1 MNKLVIFTSCLVAFV
16 SLNADSID
24 DIVTKINS
32 KRDTTIPKEKLVTI
46 TSPMPKLVVIENNST
61 DGNKT
66 VVKSKEESFDLT
78 AIMNNSA
85 HINGKWVRVGE
96 RVGTYKLVDV
106 MDDSV
111 YLKDGNKTK
120 LIFFKQSSGKI
131 KIKVG
136 R

>member
-1 MNKLVIFTSCLVAFV
+1 MKRLAIFYSIVAIV
-16 SLNADSID
+16 SLNADTID
-24 DIVTKINS
+24 EIVSKINS
-32 KRDTTIPKEKLVTI
+32 KRDTSIPKEKLVTI
-46 TSPMPKLVVIENNST
+46 TSPMPKLIVVENNST

-66 VVKSKEESFDLT
+66 VVKSKVDVFKLT

-85 HINGKWVRVGE
+85 YINGKWVKVGD

-111 YLKDGNKTK
+111 YLKDGNVTK
-120 LIFFKQSSGKI
+120 LIFFKQNSGKI
-131 KIKVG
+131 KIKLG

>member
-1 MNKLVIFTSCLVAFV
+1 MKRLTVLSILIAFI

-24 DIVTKINS
+24 DIVSKINS

-66 VVKSKEESFDLT
+66 IIKSKEERFNLT
-78 AIMNNSA
+78 AIMNSSA
-85 HINGKWVRVGE
+85 YINGKWVKVGE

-111 YLKDGNKTK
+111 YLKDGNRTK
-120 LIFFKQSSGKI
+120 LIFFKQNSGKI
-131 KIKVG
+131 KIKLG

>member
-1 MNKLVIFTSCLVAFV
+1 MKKLVIFCSLILFTGLYADNIDEIV
-16 SLNADSID
+16 S
-24 DIVTKINS
+24 KINS
-32 KRDTTIPKEKLVTI
+32 KRDSTIPKDKLISI
-46 TSPMPKLVVIENNST
+46 TSPMPKLLVVVDNNST

-66 VVKSKEESFDLT
+66 VIKSKEESFNLT
-78 AIMNNSA
+78 AIMNSSA
-85 HINGKWVRVGE
+85 HINGTWVKVGE

-111 YLKDGNKTK
+111 YLRDGNKTK
-120 LIFFKQSSGKI
+120 LIFFKQSNGKI